1 MWVKVGSLKYMDA
14 KYVPNQNYRSSSI
27 PFYSNQIFHLAHVK
41 PVRNEREL
49 RDQSKLMN
57 FADELL
63 KIGRFL
69 QLSSLPVSRE
79 KHE

>member
-1 MWVKVGSLKYMDA
+1 MDA

-27 PFYSNQIFHLAHVK
+27 PFYSNQIFHLTHVK
-41 PVRNEREL
+41 PVKNERKL
-49 RDQSKLMN
+49 RDQPKLMN

-69 QLSSLPVSRE
+69 QLFFQPAGKE
-79 KHE
+79 KRA

>member
-1 MWVKVGSLKYMDA
+1 MDA
-14 KYVPNQNYRSSSI
+14 KYVLNQNYRSSYL
-27 PFYSNQIFHLAHVK
+27 PFYSIQIFHLAHVK
-41 PVRNEREL
+41 PVKNERKL
-49 RDQSKLMN
+49 RDQSKLIN

-69 QLSSLPVSRE
+69 QLFGLLRGME